1 MDIHQRDACQLINTN
16 DKIGSPKRY
25 LQSLEKVEYDNEIY
39 YYDKENDFTILQYKI
54 NNAGKS
60 FVNTIYITYAEG
72 RIES

>member
-1 MDIHQRDACQLINTN
+1 MNQE
-16 DKIGSPKRY
+16 KIGKFIAELR
-25 LQSLEKVEYDNEIY
+25 
-39 YYDKENDFTILQYKI
+39 KENNFTILQYKI